1 MGDFRRN
8 SGRRCA
14 EKVLFVPMMT
24 FMPCCLLVGGECRFK
39 SSMDSGIRLDR
50 AEDSEEGKIAAAWS
64 HFPAQQCYHQEEFYC
79 SGFLLRTAERN
90 NAKHSAKQCILHLIP
105 HVGGGRSGR
114 VPNAL
119 DSSTHSNQIHSTVPR
134 DFDVGAMALLPS
146 LLVIF
151 SCSRASWG
159 SNSVW
164 RLMRSAHFLFGGY

>member
-24 FMPCCLLVGGECRFK
+24 FMPCCLLVGGECRCK
-39 SSMDSGIRLDR
+39 SSMDSGIRPDR

-90 NAKHSAKQCILHLIP
+90 NAKQSAKQCILHLIP

-119 DSSTHSNQIHSTVPR
+119 DSSTHSNQIHSTVKREYFLMLAPWR
-134 DFDVGAMALLPS
+134 SCQVCS
-146 LLVIF
+146 LSFPV
-151 SCSRASWG
+151 A
-159 SNSVW
+159 
-164 RLMRSAHFLFGGY
+164 AHPGVATLFGD

>member
-24 FMPCCLLVGGECRFK
+24 FMPCCLLVGGECRCK
-39 SSMDSGIRLDR
+39 SSMDSGIRPDR

-90 NAKHSAKQCILHLIP
+90 NAVMSLSKAMHFASDTACR
-105 HVGGGRSGR
+105 GREIRES
-114 VPNAL
+114 PKCL
-119 DSSTHSNQIHSTVPR
+119 SHSTPR
-134 DFDVGAMALLPS
+134 LTRIKSIAQSREYFLMLAPWRSCQVCS
-146 LLVIF
+146 LSFPV
-151 SCSRASWG
+151 A
-159 SNSVW
+159 
-164 RLMRSAHFLFGGY
+164 AHPGVATLFGD